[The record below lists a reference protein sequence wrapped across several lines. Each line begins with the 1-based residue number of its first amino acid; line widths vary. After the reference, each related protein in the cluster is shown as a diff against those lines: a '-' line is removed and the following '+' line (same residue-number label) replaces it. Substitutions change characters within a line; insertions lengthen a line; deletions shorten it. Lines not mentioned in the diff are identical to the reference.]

1 MLEQIVFGGFNMECI
16 GYIIGSTEYTVTV
29 VLPEKPFGKL
39 KCKLPQREKKVDAEC
54 YDKYELKGFEIDVD
68 QDGDVVGWKFTNVE
82 KLVDVKYFVALLAD
96 RRVIADDCKAYKIWD
111 NKELHSD
118 DWVSQFD
125 WAFSNGEFSSVNNI
139 RLFIRN
145 GTVYGSDTHTGYRFR
160 NSWDIEDILAEYLD
174 SYDRY
179 SVSNFGTMPEEKLN
193 PLLAAENSGVDI
205 LMRAAK
211 MQ

>member
-16 GYIIGSTEYTVTV
+16 GYIIGSTESTVAV

-54 YDKYELKGFEIDVD
+54 YDKYELRGFEIDVD
-68 QDGDVVGWKFTNVE
+68 NEGNVINWKFKNLE
-82 KLVDVKYFVALLAD
+82 KFIDVKYFVALLTD
-96 RRVIADDCKAYKIWD
+96 KRVIADDGKAYKIWD
-111 NKELHSD
+111 HKLVQSD
-118 DWVSQFD
+118 KWVTQFD

-139 RLFIRN
+139 RLLIRN
-145 GTVYGSDTHTGYRFR
+145 GVVYGTDISNAYRFR
-160 NSWDIEDILAEYLD
+160 NSWEIEDILAKYLD

-179 SVSNFGTMPEEKLN
+179 SVSNFGTMSEEQLN
-193 PLLAAENSGVDI
+193 PLLTAENSGVDM

>member
-1 MLEQIVFGGFNMECI
+1 MECI
-16 GYIIGSTEYTVTV
+16 GYIIESNASTVTV

-54 YDKYELKGFEIDVD
+54 YDKYELRGFEIDVD
-68 QDGDVVGWKFTNVE
+68 NEGNVINWKFKNLE
-82 KLVDVKYFVALLAD
+82 KLVDVRYFVALLAD
-96 RRVIADDCKAYKIWD
+96 RRVIADDCKAYNIWD
-111 NKELHSD
+111 HKELHSE

-125 WAFSNGEFSSVNNI
+125 WAFSSGQFGTIDNI

-145 GTVYGSDTHTGYRFR
+145 GIVYGSDMHKGYRFR
-160 NSWDIEDILAEYLD
+160 DSWEIEDILAKYLD

-179 SVSNFGTMPEEKLN
+179 SVSNFGTMSEEELN
-193 PLLAAENSGVDI
+193 PLLATANSGVDI